1 MGNSASDSSVA
12 ETASGIVAQTAS
24 VLGLAPKTGSSAAGT
39 DETNQFFQSV
49 SIPSTRDNVEAIRKY
64 GVHVSEELE
73 NDFRKTSLTLQ
84 KRPARNPGMQQIYT
98 VYNVQVSN
106 TSKRQTAS
114 AGAVWT
120 PLTECA
126 PATPLSLRATW
137 CFRQNHTCITQL
149 LLRVCNAETNEVE
162 RSFRIAS
169 EVFSI
174 DSRERTLNIESFAAP
189 QTPGKYYVDFITDW
203 QYRFADVKVEGK
215 KSAGCLAFIHVG
227 QAVPWEKER
236 VVWLGHAHAASLFGR
251 MSKDVVYKILARC
264 GDWRQGCACHVCC
277 HRKLAH
283 APQPAQ
289 PAAV

>member
-114 AGAVWT
+114 AGINPAFVTHIRYVAALALTAIVTGAVWT

-174 DSRERTLNIESFAAP
+174 GSVAPACDVHLMPARLTSVILLADSRERTLNIESFAAP
-189 QTPGKYYVDFITDW
+189 QTPG
-203 QYRFADVKVEGK
+203 
-215 KSAGCLAFIHVG
+215 
-227 QAVPWEKER
+227 
-236 VVWLGHAHAASLFGR
+236 
-251 MSKDVVYKILARC
+251 
-264 GDWRQGCACHVCC
+264 
-277 HRKLAH
+277 
-283 APQPAQ
+283 
-289 PAAV
+289 